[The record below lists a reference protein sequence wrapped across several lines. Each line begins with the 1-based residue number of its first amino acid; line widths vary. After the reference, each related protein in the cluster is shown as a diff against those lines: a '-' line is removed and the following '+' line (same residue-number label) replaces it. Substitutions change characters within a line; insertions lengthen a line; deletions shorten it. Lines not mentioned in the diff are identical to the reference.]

1 MKGDREKYL
10 MAGLDGYVS
19 KPIRT
24 DVLRDEIARVVQFAE
39 IRFQSNEG
47 TPMEKQNSN
56 SLDREELLN
65 RVEHDEE
72 LAREILGIF
81 QTDSA
86 ANRDSLRAAVES
98 RNADEVRSLAHGFKG
113 MLANLAANSASV
125 AAGNLETLGKEGK
138 ANEFASAW
146 QAFDNELSNVLKE
159 VEQMLAGAIQ

>member
-1 MKGDREKYL
+1 
-10 MAGLDGYVS
+10 
-19 KPIRT
+19 
-24 DVLRDEIARVVQFAE
+24 
-39 IRFQSNEG
+39 
-47 TPMEKQNSN
+47 MEKQNSN

-86 ANRDSLRAAVES
+86 ANRDSLRVAVES

-113 MLANLAANSASV
+113 MLANLSANSAS
-125 AAGNLETLGKEGK
+125 ASAGSLETLGKEGK
-138 ANEFASAW
+138 ANEFAAAW
-146 QAFDNELSNVLKE
+146 QAFDNELSSVLKE